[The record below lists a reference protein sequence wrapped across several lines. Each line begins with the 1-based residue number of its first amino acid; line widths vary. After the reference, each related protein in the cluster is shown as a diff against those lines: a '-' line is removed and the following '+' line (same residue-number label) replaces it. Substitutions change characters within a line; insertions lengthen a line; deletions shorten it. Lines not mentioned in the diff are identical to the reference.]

1 MDLLRISYELD
12 NKFVEEFILQWL
24 TEKATSVVVWREL
37 LTYPAACVMEEV
49 EEGCDGERV

>member
-37 LTYPAACVMEEV
+37 LTYPAARVMEEV
-49 EEGCDGERV
+49 EGGWDGERV

>member
-37 LTYPAACVMEEV
+37 LTYPAARVMEEV
-49 EEGCDGERV
+49 EEGCSGERV

>member
-1 MDLLRISYELD
+1 MRISYELD

-49 EEGCDGERV
+49 EEGCGGERV